1 MADDCRG
8 SSRTWQPPGASLY
21 FKDSDR
27 QGALLRELYA
37 TAVEATVLLPRDPA
51 PTGYLH
57 RSAGDTGRNPD
68 RSQTS
73 PPRAKIDNAA
83 EVSRRRRS

>member
-37 TAVEATVLLPRDPA
+37 TAVEATVL
-51 PTGYLH
+51 H
-57 RSAGDTGRNPD
+57 RQRCIEYTA
-68 RSQTS
+68 TS
-73 PPRAKIDNAA
+73 SGSTRPIEAA
-83 EVSRRRRS
+83 S